1 MSKDKM
7 PEKNM
12 HIGQL
17 EKIKG
22 HGEMDIVMG

>member
-1 MSKDKM
+1 MYKDKT

-12 HIGQL
+12 NIAQL